1 MTDTQPDITSIDAKP
16 TRLIRIKQVIEI
28 TGLSKTTIYDLGHA
42 GRFPKPV
49 RLSEKAVAWVE
60 AEINAWIEE
69 RIAAR
74 DAS

>member
-42 GRFPKPV
+42 GGFPKPV
-49 RLSEKAVAWVE
+49 PLSERAVAWVE
-60 AEINAWIEE
+60 AEIYAWIEE